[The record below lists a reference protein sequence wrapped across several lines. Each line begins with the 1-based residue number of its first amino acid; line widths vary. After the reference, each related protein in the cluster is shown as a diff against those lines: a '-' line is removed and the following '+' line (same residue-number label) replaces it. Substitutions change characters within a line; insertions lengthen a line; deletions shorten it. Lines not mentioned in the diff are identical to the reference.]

1 MNSLQVINYSELKRR
16 KEIFHATRGELKLI
30 VVGGEED
37 KKENLRKPKC
47 NNFAE
52 RTKIRYPTLRNGL
65 LKTVKSI
72 KIRYIYILKSL
83 GVVFELKYRLQ
94 HIVVPIEKSVE

>member
-16 KEIFHATRGELKLI
+16 KEIFHATRGVKLI
-30 VVGGEED
+30 VAGGEED
-37 KKENLRKPKC
+37 KKKNVRKPKC
-47 NNFAE
+47 NNFAK

-72 KIRYIYILKSL
+72 KYVTYT
-83 GVVFELKYRLQ
+83 F
-94 HIVVPIEKSVE
+94 